1 MAHDFLANGPLS
13 HLFNLICILAN
24 PIYILNKIRNSEI
37 KLDHFNI
44 DYIIKSHGWVQQ
56 EYPKKIGMKRC
67 PTVPCG
73 MGNLGRVCGGR
84 VVCVYCE

>member
-13 HLFNLICILAN
+13 HLFNLICLLAN
-24 PIYILNKIRNSEI
+24 PIYIFKKVRNSEV
-37 KLDHFNI
+37 KLDQVTI
-44 DYIIKSHGWVQQ
+44 GYKIKCHGWVQQ
-56 EYPKKIGMKRC
+56 EYPKKREMKRC

-73 MGNLGRVCGGR
+73 MGNLGRVRGCR